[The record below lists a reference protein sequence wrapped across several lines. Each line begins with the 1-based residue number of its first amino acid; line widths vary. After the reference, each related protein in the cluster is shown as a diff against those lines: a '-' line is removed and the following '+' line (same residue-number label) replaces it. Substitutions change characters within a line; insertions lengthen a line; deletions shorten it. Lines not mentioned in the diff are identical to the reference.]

1 MCWARDGRL
10 LQAFGGASR
19 LTRIRQVPKSVG
31 VCSCGFVSAHKAGI
45 GIVIVCVIQSYPNRR
60 RVELWRANRVFGPC
74 ALPWG
79 LRNKDPPNQLFWFRV
94 CARGLVFVCGF
105 QCTFNFSGIPF
116 QGRVF

>member
-79 LRNKDPPNQLFWFRV
+79 LRNKDPPNQFFWFRV
-94 CARGLVFVCGF
+94 RLMFKTNYPSDVVSSPSLLEYLGG
-105 QCTFNFSGIPF
+105 
-116 QGRVF
+116 